1 VPYEF
6 GEKTLLM
13 HPDFL
18 FFHQDG
24 VQIVIDVIDP
34 HRHDASDSAPKWAGL
49 AKYAADHP
57 DKLRRVLAVIRDTSG
72 DLRALDLAQDG
83 AIELVAAAT
92 NKELMESLFASYG
105 MAY

>member
-72 DLRALDLAQDG
+72 DLRALDLAPVTRKDNRSLNVDG
-83 AIELVAAAT
+83 QHPAVQICD
-92 NKELMESLFASYG
+92 SQR
-105 MAY
+105 